1 MTRAQRARLW
11 VEWALRDAR
20 SRWLQVGSI
29 GLLLALGVGMYSA
42 MTSMSSWRTASA
54 DASFAALRMHDLR
67 VTLADG
73 SYVSAGELSAA
84 LAQIPNRSFVAAAE
98 ERLVVP
104 TQVDASHGSKS
115 IIVPGRLVGAPL
127 QPSVDRTDT
136 VRGRA
141 LGNADSAR
149 PVVELE
155 HNFAKHYT
163 LPASGSL
170 RLSGRTN
177 VRYVGQ
183 ALAPE
188 YFVVTAPGVDF
199 GAEASFAVLFS
210 SLRTAQT
217 LSGHTGSVNELVVR
231 VARPGDVATVQGELD
246 RSLRR
251 AVPGVGFTFTT
262 GSAEP
267 AHRMMYEDAK
277 GDQQMMD
284 IFAYL
289 LLGAAAF
296 AAFNLVSRAVE
307 AQRREIGIGMALGV
321 RTGTLAI
328 RPLMLGAQVALI
340 GVVLGIPAGL
350 AADSWLRG
358 VMETFFPLPV
368 WSTPM
373 NVGVFAEAAGLGL
386 VVSLLATVIPL
397 RRALRVT
404 PVEAIRVG
412 SRSAKGS
419 GIAWL
424 TRGLR
429 LPGGSLGNM
438 PLRNVLRAPRRMI
451 MTVLGIG
458 AVVAITFALA
468 GMLSSFSAT
477 VDATRAEALSG
488 ARERLTVDLAAPQ
501 APGSTAVRAI
511 IETPAVGANQP
522 SLRLPATLTSG
533 RRHIDAFV
541 EFMQPAA
548 PVWHPALRSGT
559 LPRSR
564 PAIVLAA
571 QAMQDLRLSSGQA
584 VTVRYPVPT
593 GAASFQLATKALAV
607 TGVNSTPLR
616 YIAYANSAAARS
628 MGLDQLINRV
638 SVTPAAGSTAADVKR
653 ALLAIP
659 AVTAVQGAAAG
670 SDAISQSV
678 SQFTQVLVIT
688 VVIAMTMA
696 LLIAYNAAAINAEER
711 TREHATMFAYGVSA
725 GRVIRGN
732 VVEAVLTGAL
742 ATAIG
747 IVLGYAILRWVIVV
761 SMSDTMPDLGM
772 LVSVSL
778 LTYGLALLAGL
789 VSVALAP
796 LLTLKRL
803 RRTNVPSSLRVVE

>member
-11 VEWALRDAR
+11 VRWALRDAR

-42 MTSMSSWRTASA
+42 MTSMSGWRTASA

-67 VTLADG
+67 VSLAAG
-73 SYVSAGELSAA
+73 SFVGGGKLAAA
-84 LAQIPNRSFVAAAE
+84 LAQIPGRSLVTAAE
-98 ERLVVP
+98 ERLVVS

-115 IIVPGRLVGAPL
+115 IIVPGRIVGAPL
-127 QPSVDRTDT
+127 KPSVDGTDI

-141 LGNADSAR
+141 LRSAVSAR

-155 HNFAKHYT
+155 RNFAKHYR
-163 LPASGSL
+163 LPSSGSL
-170 RLSGRTN
+170 RLSGGFD
-177 VRYVGQ
+177 VDYAGQ

-199 GAEASFAVLFS
+199 GAEASFAVLFT

-217 LSGHTGSVNELVVR
+217 LSGHAGTVNELVLR
-231 VARPGDVATVQGELD
+231 VARPADIARVRGEID

-251 AVPGVGFTFTT
+251 ALPGTGVTFTT
-262 GSAEP
+262 GSEEP
-267 AHRMMYEDAK
+267 ARRMMYEDAK

-321 RTGTLAI
+321 RTGTLAV
-328 RPLMLGAQVALI
+328 RPLMLGMQVALL
-340 GVVLGIPAGL
+340 GVLLGIPAGL
-350 AADSWLRG
+350 AANSWLRG
-358 VMETFFPLPV
+358 VMESFFPLPV

-373 NVGVFAEAAGLGL
+373 DVGVFAEAAGLGL
-386 VVSLLATVIPL
+386 AVSLLATMIPL
-397 RRALRVT
+397 RRALAVT

-429 LPGGSLGNM
+429 LPGGTLGNM
-438 PLRNVLRAPRRMI
+438 PLRNVLRAPRRTA
-451 MTVLGIG
+451 MTILGIG

-468 GMLSSFSAT
+468 GVLSSFGAT

-488 ARERLTVDLAAPQ
+488 SKHRLTVDLAAPR
-501 APGSTAVRAI
+501 PTGSRAVRAI
-511 IETPAVGANQP
+511 TTTPAVGASQS
-522 SLRLPATLTSG
+522 SLRLPVTLIDG
-533 RRHIDAFV
+533 AKHIDAFL
-541 EFMQPAA
+541 EFVQPAA
-548 PVWHPALRSGT
+548 PLWHPALRSGA
-559 LPRSR
+559 LPGQR

-571 QAMQDLRLSSGQA
+571 QAMKDLGLRTGHVVS
-584 VTVRYPVPT
+584 VRYPVPT
-593 GAASFQLATKALAV
+593 GVASYQLTTQSLPV
-607 TGVNSTPLR
+607 TGVNTTPLR
-616 YIAYANSAAARS
+616 YIAYANPAAARA
-628 MGLDQLINRV
+628 MGLDQLVNRV
-638 SVTPAAGSTAADVKR
+638 SVTPASGRTAADVKR

-670 SDAISQSV
+670 SDAISESI

-696 LLIAYNAAAINAEER
+696 LLIAYNSAAINAEER
-711 TREHATMFAYGVSA
+711 TREHATMFAYGVGP

-732 VVEAVLTGAL
+732 VIEAVLTGAL
-742 ATAIG
+742 ATLIG
-747 IVLGYAILRWVIVV
+747 IALGYAILRWVIVV
-761 SMSDTMPDLGM
+761 SMSETMPDLGM
-772 LVSVSL
+772 LLSISL
-778 LTYGLALLAGL
+778 LTYGLAVLAGL

-796 LLTLKRL
+796 LLTTKRL
-803 RRTNVPSSLRVVE
+803 RRTDIPSSLRVVE